1 MFTEITKLKEINE
14 NKALEHANQSAE
26 LESLKLESAGFNEKL
41 GKTQEQIREKQ
52 KELDAKQ
59 ATLSETEKELK
70 RVRESNQK
78 LETEN

>member
-14 NKALEHANQSAE
+14 NKAVEHANQSAE

-52 KELDAKQ
+52 KELDAKK
-59 ATLSETEKELK
+59 ATLSETELELK
-70 RVRESNQK
+70 RVRESN
-78 LETEN
+78 

>member
-14 NKALEHANQSAE
+14 NKAIEHANQTEE
-26 LESLKLESAGFNEKL
+26 LEGLKLESAGFQEQL

-52 KELDAKQ
+52 KELDAKK
-59 ATLSETEKELK
+59 ATLSETELELK
-70 RVRESNQK
+70 RVRESNLK